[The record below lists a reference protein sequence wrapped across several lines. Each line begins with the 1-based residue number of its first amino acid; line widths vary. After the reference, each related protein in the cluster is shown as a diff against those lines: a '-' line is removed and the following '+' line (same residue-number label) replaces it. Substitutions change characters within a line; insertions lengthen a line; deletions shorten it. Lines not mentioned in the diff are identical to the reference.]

1 MKREI
6 YEIIESQLNF
16 YEGNAYLAEV
26 LEDRYTSG
34 QFEIKDAIEL
44 YSSYLRFLGEEQDN
58 DFNRFEV
65 FNYLFN
71 EMRNLLDSYNIN
83 FNSNDTNNYLEYLK
97 ENYLEE
103 KHIAVSLDKTEKVDD
118 VEVLNR
124 VIELGAK
131 SAVEKMNEITEELS
145 KDITDNK
152 KASLL
157 AEQNKYIQ
165 ALKKYFENK

>member
-34 QFEIKDAIEL
+34 HFEIKDAIEL

-103 KHIAVSLDKTEKVDD
+103 KHIAVS
-118 VEVLNR
+118 
-124 VIELGAK
+124 
-131 SAVEKMNEITEELS
+131 
-145 KDITDNK
+145 
-152 KASLL
+152 
-157 AEQNKYIQ
+157 
-165 ALKKYFENK
+165 